1 MTSKQII
8 KGNTFRIIKVIRS
21 VDGFSYNYSTF
32 CNRTIDVHSVTQ
44 NFDMEV
50 FAYNNSSK

>member
-44 NFDMEV
+44 NFGMEV
-50 FAYNNSSK
+50 FAYNNISK